1 MRLDL
6 HYRQTLMHPKQ
17 NLYNISNSFVQVQV
31 PSLIFYCQH
40 WANPCIYDFLF
51 TALLSAPAL
60 VVLLDFSNPLTGELS
75 TRALALSYL
84 ANWFAN
90 PLLLS
95 RMSATFDRHLELGT
109 SALSDILSSGVVG
122 GANRAF
128 SLSHRHITPDPT
140 WLLGLW
146 QGHRGGHKMA
156 LHV

>member
-1 MRLDL
+1 MNLAQWCYKWVGWDWICIIGRHSCTQNKIFQNFRKD
-6 HYRQTLMHPKQ
+6 KE

-75 TRALALSYL
+75 TRALALGYL
-84 ANWFAN
+84 ANWPPN

-95 RMSATFDRHLELGT
+95 RMSATFDRHLEAGWH
-109 SALSDILSSGVVG
+109 VG
-122 GANRAF
+122 PLWH
-128 SLSHRHITPDPT
+128 SLIWCRWWS
-140 WLLGLW
+140 
-146 QGHRGGHKMA
+146 
-156 LHV
+156 